1 MTESA
6 AHLHL
11 LHPADIDAGM
21 STARHDPPS
30 TDAPASPGQRANF
43 WTADQLMATQ
53 FPAPRWAVPGL
64 LAEGVSLLAGPPKVG
79 KSWLSLG
86 LALSVAGAGEALDA
100 IPTEHGD
107 VLYLALEDTPR
118 RLKTRMAKLLGT
130 TPAPARLSIATT
142 WPPLTNGGDAWIST
156 WLDKNPDARLIVI
169 DVLARIRGTTPPGLS
184 AYDADYAAI
193 TGIKRIAD
201 TRGVAVVLVHHV
213 RKMGSEDFLTE
224 VSGTNGLAGASDA
237 VLVLKRSRGEADGV
251 LHITGRDV
259 DEAEYA
265 LRFIPAAGAWVLLDG
280 PPEDHTLPKTRA
292 TILRYLRDHPGATP
306 KGIADATGLGYD
318 NTKRT
323 AARMAADGQLTADH
337 TGRYRPA
344 GPPGMPADTQ
354 GHTSAV
360 PPVPAVP
367 QPTPT
372 SMDTGNDACPPAVPA
387 VPPTMNGDER

>member
-1 MTESA
+1 MNEPA
-6 AHLHL
+6 AQVHQ
-11 LHPADIDAGM
+11 LHPPSAQP
-21 STARHDPPS
+21 AR
-30 TDAPASPGQRANF
+30 RANF
-43 WTADQLMATQ
+43 WTADQLMATE

-86 LALSVAGAGEALDA
+86 LALSVAGAGKALGTIA
-100 IPTEHGD
+100 TEHGD

-118 RLKTRMAKLLGT
+118 RLKNRMAKVLGDE
-130 TPAPARLSIATT
+130 PAPARLSIATT
-142 WPPLTNGGDAWIST
+142 WPALTDGGDVWIST

-201 TRGVAVVLVHHV
+201 QRGIAVVLVHHV
-213 RKMGSEDFLTE
+213 RKMGSDDFLTE

-265 LRFIPAAGAWVLLDG
+265 LRFIKESGAWVLLDG
-280 PPEDHTLPKTRA
+280 PPEEHTLPDTRA
-292 TILRYLRDHPGATP
+292 AILRYLRDHPNSTP
-306 KGIADATGLGYD
+306 KAIAEGAGLNYD
-318 NTKRT
+318 NARKTCV
-323 AARMAADGQLTADH
+323 RMAERWPTHSRPRRPLPPTR
-337 TGRYRPA
+337 TGR
-344 GPPGMPADTQ
+344 
-354 GHTSAV
+354 GHRG
-360 PPVPAVP
+360 
-367 QPTPT
+367 TPL
-372 SMDTGNDACPPAVPA
+372 DCH
-387 VPPTMNGDER
+387 